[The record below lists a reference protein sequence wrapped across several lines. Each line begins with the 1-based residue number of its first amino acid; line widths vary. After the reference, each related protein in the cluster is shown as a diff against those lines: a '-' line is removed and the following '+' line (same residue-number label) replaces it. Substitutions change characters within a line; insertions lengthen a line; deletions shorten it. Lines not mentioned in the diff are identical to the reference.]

1 MQYSSSQRAP
11 YSHQHWQQ
19 TTADSERASSSTATQ
34 SQWSY
39 VQHDSVMAVSN
50 DSHAQVRKTLFSTDT
65 GAEWADNTQVAKDS
79 TVETDH
85 SFRRTLLEIEDTFYK
100 TFPAAAQAVRST
112 QGWVVADTSEECE
125 EPSIAFFSQIS
136 SGTGVSA
143 GSLGSN
149 AFGNDNTLSSRPA
162 LFTSARAGMNHGSSD
177 IQMADSVF
185 SKPSYTLMGGYQHQP
200 PTPPTSA
207 VHAPRPY
214 DASPS
219 TAHPVSPVSS
229 SLHSSASVQL
239 SLAGPS
245 YATSAINGSLS
256 DACRPPT
263 SVRGAQNTYSSPY
276 VTSNLGQDVPPM
288 ASLQGSPLS
297 AAPVVSVPPPVS
309 SASAASLLSQYP
321 MQPLPRKMS
330 VPPPSRSVST
340 GYYPAVSSKPSSPNH
355 SERAYHSPDPPSPGA
370 GSSITLYPVPQATVN
385 HNISPWPPQ
394 RISPEPVPPVREPAS
409 SRSTK
414 RKRGKDADKKP
425 PLACLFCRG
434 RKIACGPPAPDGDGK
449 TCNQCH
455 RRSLKCEYPAESR
468 RGMRK
473 DKALPNLNTGGA
485 KVVIK
490 STKKR

>member
-19 TTADSERASSSTATQ
+19 TTADSEKASSSTATQ

-65 GAEWADNTQVAKDS
+65 GAEWAGNTQVAKDS

-85 SFRRTLLEIEDTFYK
+85 SFQRTLLEIEDTFYK

-136 SGTGVSA
+136 SGTGMSA

-162 LFTSARAGMNHGSSD
+162 LFASARARMNHGSSD

-185 SKPSYTLMGGYQHQP
+185 SSPSYTLMGGYQHQP

-309 SASAASLLSQYP
+309 SASAASLVSQYP

-330 VPPPSRSVST
+330 VPPP
-340 GYYPAVSSKPSSPNH
+340 PALSPQGITPQ
-355 SERAYHSPDPPSPGA
+355 YHPNQARPIIRKEHITPQILRLPG
-370 GSSITLYPVPQATVN
+370 P
-385 HNISPWPPQ
+385 
-394 RISPEPVPPVREPAS
+394 
-409 SRSTK
+409 
-414 RKRGKDADKKP
+414 
-425 PLACLFCRG
+425 
-434 RKIACGPPAPDGDGK
+434 GP
-449 TCNQCH
+449 
-455 RRSLKCEYPAESR
+455 R
-468 RGMRK
+468 
-473 DKALPNLNTGGA
+473 
-485 KVVIK
+485 
-490 STKKR
+490 